1 MKKLYFK
8 YGTMNSGKTFEILRT
23 AHNYEENGYKALIV
37 KPIIDKKEN
46 DKIISRVGLSKK
58 VDYLLGENE
67 LLSKE
72 VSLKDIS
79 AILVDEAQFLSEKQ
93 VDDLWK
99 ISKFNDINVFC
110 YGLKSDFQ
118 TKSFIGS
125 RRLFELADKL
135 EEVTTLCKCGNKAMF
150 NLRRKNN
157 IAIFEGN
164 QVSIDGIDATYEPV
178 CGLCYLKE
186 KDNFIKK

>member
-23 AHNYEENGYKALIV
+23 AHNYEKNGYKALIV

-150 NLRRKNN
+150 NLRKK
-157 IAIFEGN
+157 IILLF
-164 QVSIDGIDATYEPV
+164 
-178 CGLCYLKE
+178 LKE
-186 KDNFIKK
+186 IKFLLTE

>member
-1 MKKLYFK
+1 MIKL
-8 YGTMNSGKTFEILRT
+8 
-23 AHNYEENGYKALIV
+23 
-37 KPIIDKKEN
+37 
-46 DKIISRVGLSKK
+46 ISRVGLSKK